1 LSRCCP
7 RSGHAEARQW
17 PRRGQV
23 EPVEPGGW
31 GVGGWGGGVL
41 SYIRKKKYNNRP
53 TACNKSPSWGKPQQ
67 SGSTGSTWTLPG
79 LCLDSA
85 WTLRGQHG
93 DNGPNGRWGG
103 GMVGWWGGARG
114 GAWRAPRGAL
124 GLVDGQLGVG
134 AAHGP
139 RPAPLPAISPPVCL
153 ARAFASGTGWANEN
167 PQGGGPWGWGGAS
180 AAPQA
185 AVFSRYDLGE
195 PVILF
200 DGPA

>member
-1 LSRCCP
+1 MAGVS
-7 RSGHAEARQW
+7 
-17 PRRGQV
+17 
-23 EPVEPGGW
+23 
-31 GVGGWGGGVL
+31 VGGEGGCFL
-41 SYIRKKKYNNRP
+41 ILEKKNIIIDLLPAINPPRGG
-53 TACNKSPSWGKPQQ
+53 NPSRVALRA
-67 SGSTGSTWTLPG
+67 LPG

-85 WTLRGQHG
+85 WTLRGQRG
-93 DNGPNGRWGG
+93 DNGPNGRWGVG
-103 GMVGWWGGARG
+103 VVGWWGGARG

-124 GLVDGQLGVG
+124 RLVGGQLGMG

-185 AVFSRYDLGE
+185 AVFSRNDLGE

-200 DGPA
+200 NGPA

>member
-1 LSRCCP
+1 MAYAWPMAGLRLAYAGTMGP
-7 RSGHAEARQW
+7 MAAGASGW
-17 PRRGQV
+17 
-23 EPVEPGGW
+23 W
-31 GVGGWGGGVL
+31 G
-41 SYIRKKKYNNRP
+41 R
-53 TACNKSPSWGKPQQ
+53 
-67 SGSTGSTWTLPG
+67 
-79 LCLDSA
+79 
-85 WTLRGQHG
+85 
-93 DNGPNGRWGG
+93 
-103 GMVGWWGGARG
+103 WGGARG

-185 AVFSRYDLGE
+185 AVFSRNDLGE